1 MRGNGHQP
9 VFLFLMTERFD
20 RLTPSRKKRNRTEI
34 PLPKASRLKRDE
46 IISKVNELAGPLC
59 DAEGKEL
66 VYTEYQR
73 EPQGMILRIY
83 IDKPGGATVQDCT
96 HVSRQL
102 QDLLDVHLDMSD
114 NYYLEVSSPGV
125 NRPLGKLSDFVR
137 FKGCQAKIKVLQPID
152 GQKKFTGVL
161 SGVLQEAVAIQVG
174 DRIVEIPYQDIT
186 RARLVNYNG
195 DI

>member
-9 VFLFLMTERFD
+9 VFLFFMIERFD
-20 RLTPSRKKRNRTEI
+20 RSTPSRKKGKRTEI
-34 PLPKASRLKRDE
+34 PLPEAPRLTRDE
-46 IISKVNELAGPLC
+46 IVSKVNELAGPLC

-73 EPQGMILRIY
+73 EPHGMILRIY
-83 IDKPGGATVQDCT
+83 IDKPGGTTLQDCT

-102 QDLLDVHLDMSD
+102 QDLLDVHLGMSD
-114 NYYLEVSSPGV
+114 NYYLEVSSPGL
-125 NRPLGKLSDFVR
+125 NRPLGKLSDFAR
-137 FKGCQAKIKVLQPID
+137 FKGCQAKIKILQPID
-152 GQKKFTGVL
+152 GQKKFTGIL

-195 DI
+195 EI

>member
-20 RLTPSRKKRNRTEI
+20 RLKPSRKKGNRAEI
-34 PLPKASRLKRDE
+34 PLPKASHLTKDK
-46 IISKVNELAGPLC
+46 IIFKVNELAGPLC
-59 DAEGKEL
+59 DAEGIEL

-102 QDLLDVHLDMSD
+102 QDLLDVHLDISD
-114 NYYLEVSSPGV
+114 SYYLEVSSPGV
-125 NRPLGKLSDFVR
+125 NRPLGKLSDFAR

-174 DRIVEIPYQDIT
+174 DRIVEIPYQDIV

>member
-1 MRGNGHQP
+1 
-9 VFLFLMTERFD
+9 MTERFN
-20 RLTPSRKKRNRTEI
+20 RSTPSRNKGKRPEI
-34 PLPKASRLKRDE
+34 PLPKASRLTRDE
-46 IISKVNELAGPLC
+46 IIFKVNDLAGPLC
-59 DAEGKEL
+59 DAEGIEL

-73 EPQGMILRIY
+73 EPHGMVLRIY
-83 IDKPGGATVQDCT
+83 IDKPGGPSLQDCT
-96 HVSRQL
+96 HVSRQM
-102 QDLLDVHLDMSD
+102 QDLLDVHLDVSG

-137 FKGCQAKIKVLQPID
+137 FKGCLAKIKVLQPIE

-174 DRIVEIPYQDIT
+174 DRVVEIPYQDIT

>member
-1 MRGNGHQP
+1 MRGNGQQP

-20 RLTPSRKKRNRTEI
+20 RSTRFRKKEKKTEI
-34 PLPKASRLKRDE
+34 PLPKGTGLTRDE
-46 IISKVNELAGPLC
+46 IVSKVNALAGPLC
-59 DAEGKEL
+59 EAEGKEL

-83 IDKPGGATVQDCT
+83 IDKPGGATLQDCT
-96 HVSRQL
+96 HVSRQM
-102 QDLLDVHLDMSD
+102 QDLLDVHLDVSD

-137 FKGCQAKIKVLQPID
+137 FNGCQAKIKVLQPID
-152 GQKKFTGVL
+152 GQKNFTGVL
-161 SGVLQEAVAIQVG
+161 SGVLQETVAIQVG
-174 DRIVEIPYQDIT
+174 DRTVHIPYQDIT

>member
-1 MRGNGHQP
+1 MTRG
-9 VFLFLMTERFD
+9 
-20 RLTPSRKKRNRTEI
+20 
-34 PLPKASRLKRDE
+34 E
-46 IISKVNELAGPLC
+46 IISRVNELAGPLC
-59 DAEGKEL
+59 DAEGIEL

-73 EPQGMILRIY
+73 EPHGMILRIY
-83 IDKPGGATVQDCT
+83 IDKPGGSTLQDCT

-102 QDLLDVHLDMSD
+102 QDLLDVHLAVTD

-125 NRPLGKLSDFVR
+125 NRPLGKLSDFDR
-137 FKGCQAKIKVLQPID
+137 FKGCQVKIKVLQPID

-161 SGVLQEAVAIQVG
+161 SGVLKEAVAIHVG

>member
-1 MRGNGHQP
+1 
-9 VFLFLMTERFD
+9 MTERFD
-20 RLTPSRKKRNRTEI
+20 RSRKTGKRTEI
-34 PLPKASRLKRDE
+34 PVRKPSRLTRDE
-46 IISKVNELAGPLC
+46 IISKVNALTGPLC
-59 DAEGKEL
+59 DADGIEL

-73 EPQGMILRIY
+73 EPHGMVLRIY
-83 IDKPGGATVQDCT
+83 IDKPGGATLQDCT

-102 QDLLDVHLDMSD
+102 QDLLDVHLDVSE
-114 NYYLEVSSPGV
+114 NYYLEVSSPGI

-137 FKGCQAKIKVLQPID
+137 FKGRQAKIKILQPVE

-161 SGVLQEAVAIQVG
+161 SGVSQETVAIQVG
-174 DRIVEIPYQDIT
+174 DRIIEIPYQDIT

>member
-9 VFLFLMTERFD
+9 VFLFLMTERSD
-20 RLTPSRKKRNRTEI
+20 RLTLSRKNGKRTES
-34 PLPKASRLKRDE
+34 PLPKATRLTRDE

-59 DAEGKEL
+59 GAEGIEL
-66 VYTEYQR
+66 VFTEYQR
-73 EPQGMILRIY
+73 EPHGMILRIY
-83 IDKPGGATVQDCT
+83 IDKPGGTTLKDCT

-102 QDLLDVHLDMSD
+102 QDLLDVHLDVNH
-114 NYYLEVSSPGV
+114 NYYLEVSSPGL
-125 NRPLGKLSDFVR
+125 NRPLGKLPDFIR
-137 FKGCQAKIKVLQPID
+137 FKGRQAKIKVLQSID

-161 SGVLQEAVAIQVG
+161 SGVSQESVAIQVG
-174 DRIVEIPYQDIT
+174 DRIVEIPYPNIT

>member
-1 MRGNGHQP
+1 M
-9 VFLFLMTERFD
+9 
-20 RLTPSRKKRNRTEI
+20 
-34 PLPKASRLKRDE
+34 
-46 IISKVNELAGPLC
+46 C

-73 EPQGMILRIY
+73 EPHGMILRIY
-83 IDKPGGATVQDCT
+83 IDKPGGATLQDCT

-102 QDLLDVHLDMSD
+102 RDLLDVHLDVSD

>member
-1 MRGNGHQP
+1 MPKPSG
-9 VFLFLMTERFD
+9 
-20 RLTPSRKKRNRTEI
+20 LT
-34 PLPKASRLKRDE
+34 RDE
-46 IISKVNELAGPLC
+46 IISKVNELAGPMC
-59 DAEGKEL
+59 DAEGIEL

-73 EPQGMILRIY
+73 EPHGMILRLY
-83 IDKPGGATVQDCT
+83 IDKPGGATLQDCT
-96 HVSRQL
+96 RVSRQL
-102 QDLLDVHLDMSD
+102 QDLLDVHLDVTD
-114 NYYLEVSSPGV
+114 NYNLEVSSPGV

-161 SGVLQEAVAIQVG
+161 SGVLQETVAIQVG

>member
-1 MRGNGHQP
+1 MP
-9 VFLFLMTERFD
+9 KVS
-20 RLTPSRKKRNRTEI
+20 RLTRE
-34 PLPKASRLKRDE
+34 E
-46 IISKVNELAGPLC
+46 IISKVNELSGPLC
-59 DAEGKEL
+59 DAEGIEL

-73 EPQGMILRIY
+73 EPLGMILRVY
-83 IDKPGGATVQDCT
+83 IDKPGGTTVQDCT

-102 QDLLDVHLDMSD
+102 QDLLDVHLGMSD
-114 NYYLEVSSPGV
+114 NYYLEVSSPGF

-152 GQKKFTGVL
+152 GQKKFTGIL
-161 SGVLQEAVAIQVG
+161 SGVLQEVVAIQVG
-174 DRIVEIPYQDIT
+174 ERTVEIPYQDIT

>member
-20 RLTPSRKKRNRTEI
+20 RLTRSRKKEKRTEI
-34 PLPKASRLKRDE
+34 PLLKPSRLTRNE
-46 IISKVNELAGPLC
+46 VISKVNELAAPLC
-59 DAEGKEL
+59 NAEGIEL
-66 VYTEYQR
+66 VFTEYQR
-73 EPQGMILRIY
+73 EPHGMILRIY
-83 IDKPGGATVQDCT
+83 IDKPGGTTLQDCT
-96 HVSRQL
+96 LVSRQL
-102 QDLLDVHLDMSD
+102 QDLLDVHLDVSD
-114 NYYLEVSSPGV
+114 NYYLEVSSPGL

-137 FKGCQAKIKVLQPID
+137 FKGRQAKIKVIQPID
-152 GQKKFTGVL
+152 GQKQFTGIL
-161 SGVLQEAVAIQVG
+161 SGVLLDTVAIQVG

>member
-1 MRGNGHQP
+1 MP
-9 VFLFLMTERFD
+9 KTS
-20 RLTPSRKKRNRTEI
+20 RLTRE
-34 PLPKASRLKRDE
+34 E

-73 EPQGMILRIY
+73 EPHGMILRIY
-83 IDKPGGATVQDCT
+83 IDKPGGATLQDCT

-114 NYYLEVSSPGV
+114 NYFLEVSSPGF

-137 FKGCQAKIKVLQPID
+137 FQGNQAKIKVLRPID
-152 GQKKFTGVL
+152 GQKNFTGIL
-161 SGVLQEAVAIQVG
+161 SGVLQEAVVIKVG
-174 DRIVEIPYQDIT
+174 DRIIEIPYQDII

>member
-1 MRGNGHQP
+1 MQKP
-9 VFLFLMTERFD
+9 S
-20 RLTPSRKKRNRTEI
+20 RLT
-34 PLPKASRLKRDE
+34 LDE
-46 IISKVNELAGPLC
+46 IISKVNALTGPLC
-59 DAEGKEL
+59 DADGIEL

-73 EPQGMILRIY
+73 EPHGMVLRIY
-83 IDKPGGATVQDCT
+83 IDKPGGATLQDCT

-102 QDLLDVHLDMSD
+102 QDLLDVHLDVSE
-114 NYYLEVSSPGV
+114 NYYLEVSSPGI

-137 FKGCQAKIKVLQPID
+137 FKGRQAKIKILQPVE

-161 SGVLQEAVAIQVG
+161 SGVSQETVAIQVG
-174 DRIVEIPYQDIT
+174 DRIIEIPYQDIT

>member
-1 MRGNGHQP
+1 
-9 VFLFLMTERFD
+9 MT
-20 RLTPSRKKRNRTEI
+20 
-34 PLPKASRLKRDE
+34 RDE

-59 DAEGKEL
+59 DAEEKEL

-96 HVSRQL
+96 QVSRQL
-102 QDLLDVHLDMSD
+102 QDLLDVHLDISD
-114 NYYLEVSSPGV
+114 NYYLEVSSPGL
-125 NRPLGKLSDFVR
+125 NRPLGKLSDYVR

-152 GQKKFTGVL
+152 GQKKFTGIL
-161 SGVLQEAVAIQVG
+161 SGVFQEAVAIQVG
-174 DRIVEIPYQDIT
+174 DRIVEIPYHGIT

>member
-1 MRGNGHQP
+1 MRGNGRQP

-20 RLTPSRKKRNRTEI
+20 RSTPSRKKEKKTEI
-34 PLPKASRLKRDE
+34 PLPMASRLTRNE

-59 DAEGKEL
+59 DAEEKEL

-102 QDLLDVHLDMSD
+102 QDLLDVHLDVSE
-114 NYYLEVSSPGV
+114 NYYLEVSSPGI

-137 FKGCQAKIKVLQPID
+137 FKGRQAKIKILQPVE

-161 SGVLQEAVAIQVG
+161 SGVSQETVAIQVG
-174 DRIVEIPYQDIT
+174 DRIIEIPYQDIT

>member
-20 RLTPSRKKRNRTEI
+20 RLTPSRKKGKKIEI
-34 PLPKASRLKRDE
+34 PLPKASRLTRDE

-59 DAEGKEL
+59 DAEGIEL

-96 HVSRQL
+96 HVSRQM

-114 NYYLEVSSPGV
+114 NYYLEVSSPGL

-137 FKGCQAKIKVLQPID
+137 FKGCQAKIKVVQPID
-152 GQKKFTGVL
+152 GQKKFTGIL